1 MLLVDKHSL
10 TQKQRCPQ
18 DKNTR
23 RQTNVI
29 TTLYRYLYYSY
40 FGICIDR
47 IVLSWMDHKEQPSD
61 SRYGELA
68 ENNGFFAETL
78 YNIFKSSSES
88 PLQGSKHQEE
98 EPDSMISFPM
108 EKAGVLALQNL
119 LSEIMSFGDSSSKE
133 RKKPGNTHQEEEEER
148 DTICRQM
155 ETVGV
160 LALQKFLRE
169 VMDFDYSDTSRW
181 KKGIKMERA
190 GVRALKKLL
199 GEIMTFGVSSLKKRK
214 KRGNERLEN
223 VKGSKRAKLCETVV
237 SRKRTRV
244 ATDFFR
250 SSQEERRKEKQT
262 QRDRLPKPTPISKV
276 RRKPKDVSLKKRTNR
291 GKSRPENE
299 TVGSRKRIRVATDF
313 FRSSQEERREEKPT
327 QRGGLPKPTPVSKVR
342 RTPKDVSLKKRTNRC
357 KSRLE
362 NETVVS
368 RRRIRVAT
376 DFFRPS
382 QEERREENPTQRD
395 GPPEPT
401 AVVEVRR
408 TPKDVS
414 LKKRKKDGNG
424 HQENE
429 KGSQRAK
436 LCETVVSRKRI
447 RVVTDFFRPSQE
459 RREENPTQRDGP
471 PESTPVVEVRRTP
484 KDVSLKKRTKRGNG
498 HQENEKGS
506 QRAKLFETVVSRK
519 RIRVATDFFRPS
531 QEERWE
537 EKPTQRDGPPE
548 STPVVEV
555 RRTPKD
561 VSLKKRTKRGKSRLE
576 NETVVSRRRIRVATD
591 FFRPSQEERWE
602 EKPTQRDGPPEP
614 TPVLEVHR
622 TPKDVN
628 RHQEND
634 KGSKRAKPCET
645 VVSRRGRIRV
655 TTDFFRPPQFVV
667 HCKDVSSVQR

>member
-1 MLLVDKHSL
+1 VLLVDKHSL

-133 RKKPGNTHQEEEEER
+133 RKKPGNKHQEEEEERDTIFRQMETVGVLALQNLLSEIMSFGDSSSKERKKPGNKHQEEEEER

-160 LALQKFLRE
+160 LALQKFLRG

-199 GEIMTFGVSSLKKRK
+199 EEIMTFGVSSLKKRK

-548 STPVVEV
+548 
-555 RRTPKD
+555 
-561 VSLKKRTKRGKSRLE
+561 
-576 NETVVSRRRIRVATD
+576 
-591 FFRPSQEERWE
+591 
-602 EKPTQRDGPPEP
+602 P